1 MTRFL
6 PYAVF
11 TALMFAIGFTAAAF
25 SMPGEWYASI
35 AKPWFNPPNWV
46 FGPVWTL
53 LYVLIGIAGAIAW
66 RSAAGNVLTMLWAV
80 QVLLNGAWSIV
91 FFRWQ
96 NPDGALAVVLA
107 LLGRDPRLHRHCSP
121 TGSARVAALRAL
133 CAVGIVR
140 EHPQLRNRP
149 VKLNSSR
156 IPVRHCGCL
165 SGGISRRAQA
175 LRRAV

>member
-6 PYAVF
+6 PHAVF
-11 TALMFAIGFTAAAF
+11 VGSMFAIGFTAAAF
-25 SMPGEWYASI
+25 SIPGEWYASL

-66 RSAAGNVLTMLWAV
+66 RSAAGNVLTALWAV

-96 NPDGALAVVLA
+96 NPEGALAVVLA
-107 LLGRDPRLHRHCSP
+107 LLAAILAFIAIA
-121 TGSARVAALRAL
+121 ARPAPLAALLFVPYAL
-133 CAVGIVR
+133 WVSFASILNFAIVR
-140 EHPQLRNRP
+140 
-149 VKLNSSR
+149 LN
-156 IPVRHCGCL
+156 
-165 SGGISRRAQA
+165 
-175 LRRAV
+175 